1 MALAAVFAA
10 SLATPAA
17 AEAEDVIVR
26 FRADAG
32 PAERAA
38 ARQAA
43 GAEFE
48 RALPLTG
55 LQLVDPA
62 PGVTAEEAVE
72 ELERSDEVLYAEP
85 DVLRHA
91 TVRPNDRRF
100 GSQWGMTK
108 AGFPGAWDRTT
119 GSLGTAVGLLDT
131 GVDFAHRD
139 LTPNLWRNPG
149 ESGDGREWN
158 GRDDDGNG
166 FVDDWRGWDWVEND
180 NAPGDPNGHGTHVA
194 GTLGARGNDNR
205 GVAGAAWRVGLVS
218 LRVLDANGAGRI
230 SDSIA
235 AYHYAARAQLPV
247 VNASLAG
254 SDFSQAEY
262 DAIRAASG
270 TLVVVAAGNDG
281 RNNDVAGTYPCNQ
294 PLPNVVCVAA
304 TDQDDAITDFS
315 NFGRRSVDLAAPGAG
330 IVSTLPGG
338 SWGYM
343 SGTSMAAPHVAGTAA
358 LIRTLHPS
366 ASVAAVRAALLASVD
381 STQSLAGKTLAGGRL
396 NADRA
401 LAAPP
406 SEGAFPA
413 DEGIDPARAPRTA
426 PAAPEAGQDRK
437 PPTVSARLL
446 SKLTMRRALRRGLR
460 VRARC
465 SEACSLRLEVTVR
478 RASIASIELAPPDLV
493 LGKGR
498 GGLGRAGAKVI
509 RVRMTRRA
517 RRLLGRGRLR
527 ALTLRARATD
537 AAGNRATVRHSL
549 RVRR

>member
-1 MALAAVFAA
+1 
-10 SLATPAA
+10 
-17 AEAEDVIVR
+17 
-26 FRADAG
+26 
-32 PAERAA
+32 
-38 ARQAA
+38 
-43 GAEFE
+43 
-48 RALPLTG
+48 
-55 LQLVDPA
+55 
-62 PGVTAEEAVE
+62 
-72 ELERSDEVLYAEP
+72 
-85 DVLRHA
+85 
-91 TVRPNDRRF
+91 
-100 GSQWGMTK
+100 
-108 AGFPGAWDRTT
+108 
-119 GSLGTAVGLLDT
+119 
-131 GVDFAHRD
+131 
-139 LTPNLWRNPG
+139 
-149 ESGDGREWN
+149 
-158 GRDDDGNG
+158 
-166 FVDDWRGWDWVEND
+166 
-180 NAPGDPNGHGTHVA
+180 
-194 GTLGARGNDNR
+194 
-205 GVAGAAWRVGLVS
+205 
-218 LRVLDANGAGRI
+218 
-230 SDSIA
+230 
-235 AYHYAARAQLPV
+235 V

-254 SDFSQAEY
+254 SNFSQAEY

-304 TDQDDAITDFS
+304 SDQDDAITDFS

-381 STQSLAGKTLAGGRL
+381 SRLSLAGKTLSGGRL

-406 SEGAFPA
+406 SEAAFPA

-446 SKLTMRRALRRGLR
+446 SKLTVRRALRRGLR

-465 SEACSLRLEVTVR
+465 SEACSLRLELTVR
-478 RASIASIELAPPDLV
+478 RASIASIEVAPPDLV

-537 AAGNRATVRHSL
+537 AAGNRATVRRSL